1 MFKKCS
7 DDLFIIAT
15 TESNPHIY
23 QEENVRNKLWYAH
36 KMEFYRRIK
45 ANYRYININASE
57 T

>member
-1 MFKKCS
+1 MS
-7 DDLFIIAT
+7 IDDLFIIAT

-23 QEENVRNKLWYAH
+23 SRGEWRNKLWYAH

-45 ANYRYININASE
+45 ANYRYININLASE